1 MRRVVESVTG
11 VANGATIPVDYRA
24 GVFGM
29 GFGVVIS
36 GTITYTVQHTFDDIY
51 ALAASG
57 GTPTWFNHAFVA
69 AQSANM
75 DGNYAFPVAAI
86 RLITTAGTGTATL
99 TALSNSG
106 QG

>member
-1 MRRVVESVTG
+1 MRRVIQAITG
-11 VANGATIPVDYRA
+11 IANGATVPVDSRSTN
-24 GVFGM
+24 FGI

-51 ALAASG
+51 NPAV
-57 GTPTWFNHAFVA
+57 TPTWFNNAYAVA
-69 AQSANM
+69 QTANI

-86 RLITTAGTGTATL
+86 RLITTAGTGTATM
-99 TALSNSG
+99 TALFNAG

>member
-11 VANGATIPVDYRA
+11 VGNGATIPVDYRA

-29 GFGVVIS
+29 GFGVVVS

-51 ALAASG
+51 NLAL
-57 GTPTWFNHAFVA
+57 TPTWFNHAFVA
-69 AQSANM
+69 AQTADL